1 MRLLTLLALAFIA
14 LTAMG
19 VFSFHWTQDSVS
31 VEFDK
36 DRAKEVT
43 ERAIDAGKDITER
56 IRENDSKPGDN
67 AESEEDARRG
77 LP

>member
-36 DRAKEVT
+36 DRA
-43 ERAIDAGKDITER
+43 
-56 IRENDSKPGDN
+56 
-67 AESEEDARRG
+67 
-77 LP
+77 